1 MKRAGLVIVVFVA
14 LVALALGFG
23 ASTATLYITQ
33 PSSNSTAT
41 VHFVVNPGD
50 SAAAVAD
57 NLQKAGLIRNAQ
69 LFRVWA
75 RYRHLD
81 SGIEPGVYDLQAN
94 LTMDKIL
101 ATLQNGKP
109 DERLAGVPDGKRVT
123 EYPAYLAKDLPKFNS
138 DNFLAMAKSGIEP
151 DKTKLWEKYWYVQ
164 QPKTG
169 SGVVYALEGY
179 LYPEHYFFQPEA
191 DETVVV
197 ERMIEQLGVLLCP
210 GPDDKPTAYI
220 NDKAQCIAHG
230 ATIGDKKVN
239 IFKAMEDSYFTKDP
253 VQALHDTLIIASMTA
268 REIAKYSD
276 APGVANSYWTR
287 YAALSHH
294 IDNTGDVA
302 DMGSDPTVQY
312 ARDTDHP
319 PAQGQK
325 WWTDLN
331 NAGKLIDTTSPY
343 NVYTNGGKLPP
354 GPIANPHVE
363 HILAAANPSKTPY
376 FYFVS
381 DHCGNIHY
389 AKTGGAEFD
398 AIVQKYITQNQCST
412 SIN

>member
-1 MKRAGLVIVVFVA
+1 MKRAGPAIIVIFA
-14 LVALALGFG
+14 LLALACGFG
-23 ASTATLYITQ
+23 ASTAALYVTQ

-41 VHFVVNPGD
+41 VHFVVNKGD
-50 SAAAVAD
+50 YAAAVAD

-69 LFRVWA
+69 LFRLWA
-75 RYRHLD
+75 RYRHKD
-81 SGIEPGVYDLQAN
+81 SGIEPGIYNLSAN
-94 LTMDKIL
+94 MTMDKIL
-101 ATLQNGKP
+101 DELQQGKP
-109 DERLAGVPDGKRVT
+109 DERLAGVPDGLRVSQ
-123 EYPAYLAKDLPKFNS
+123 YAAYFSQDLPNFNS
-138 DNFLAMAKSGIEP
+138 DSFLKIVKTGVEP
-151 DKTKLWEKYWYVQ
+151 DKTNLWDKYWYVQ
-164 QPKTG
+164 KPG
-169 SGVVYALEGY
+169 AGVVYALEGY
-179 LYPEHYFFQPEA
+179 LYPEHYFFQPDA
-191 DETVVV
+191 NETVVV
-197 ERMIEQLGVLLCP
+197 ERMLNQLGELLCP
-210 GPDDKPTAYI
+210 GPDNSSTPYFK
-220 NDKAQCIAHG
+220 DKAQCLAHA
-230 ATIGDKKVN
+230 ATIGDKNVN
-239 IFKAMEDSYFTKDP
+239 IFTAMESSYFTKDP
-253 VQALHDTLIIASMTA
+253 TAALHSALIIASMTA

-276 APGVANSYWTR
+276 APGVASSYWTR

-325 WWTDLN
+325 WWTDLG

-343 NVYTNGGKLPP
+343 NVYTNGGNLPP
-354 GPIANPHVE
+354 GPIANPHWQ
-363 HILAAANPSKTPY
+363 HIFAAANPSKTPY